1 MPHSKIWPLC
11 LSLCLWDKVNSIL
24 HRMVVRTELMHVH
37 VKKKKKK
44 IGYFVLHKI
53 LKFQNSLSNP
63 TLANSSFEL
72 PATRFPPARML
83 PCYNCLQTSGPS
95 SSSPRPLAPG
105 SLSASHQSHSCQ
117 HTWCLQLQ
125 MILCPPHS
133 LLQAIVDTRLV
144 SNCVIT
150 YLQTLH
156 NPTPSTP
163 LSDHCLLSFFLCFC
177 NSFIETSLI

>member
-1 MPHSKIWPLC
+1 
-11 LSLCLWDKVNSIL
+11 
-24 HRMVVRTELMHVH
+24 MVGRTKLMHVH

-53 LKFQNSLSNP
+53 LKLQNSLSNP

-83 PCYNCLQTSGPS
+83 PCCSHLQTSGPS
-95 SSSPRPLAPG
+95 SSSPRSLAPG
-105 SLSASHQSHSCQ
+105 SLSASHQHHSCQ

-125 MILCPPHS
+125 MILCPPYS
-133 LLQAIVDTRLV
+133 LLQAIVDACLV
-144 SNCVIT
+144 PNCVIT

-156 NPTPSTP
+156 NPIPNSP
-163 LSDHCLLSFFLCFC
+163 LSDHLLLSFFLFLVTVLLRHH
-177 NSFIETSLI
+177 SYTIRFSLFKWSVQWF